1 MNLDVIFKSFGK
13 IQLHKFNIVA
23 EDLIPDIKS
32 RILNLNFI
40 RLIISELQISDL
52 ALLKD
57 LEVSVPALKC
67 NLNNVPSI
75 MTSLRENPPKLSVL
89 NFYIYI
95 NALNRILNNK
105 EFLSIE
111 EVEDLNLEIKD
122 NRLHVTGHA
131 HKIITIPFL
140 AVISLRASQDGQK
153 IIVTIEKVQVLG
165 FLPVPG
171 FGLSWALNIV
181 SKKLSFPFIERVG
194 QSFVIDPLK
203 AIPIP
208 VKIKLNFKLEKD
220 KIIVSG

>member
-1 MNLDVIFKSFGK
+1 MKLDVIFKNFGK
-13 IQLHKFNIVA
+13 IELHKFNIFA

-32 RILNLNFI
+32 RILNLSFI

-67 NLNNVPSI
+67 DLNDVPSI
-75 MTSLRENPPKLSVL
+75 MTSLRENPPKLSAL

-95 NALNRILNNK
+95 KALNRIVNNK
-105 EFLSIE
+105 DLLSIE
-111 EVEDLNLEIKD
+111 EIEDLNLEIKD
-122 NRLHVTGHA
+122 SRLHVTGHA

-140 AVISLRASQDGQK
+140 AVIAIRTGQDGQK
-153 IIVTIEKVQVLG
+153 IIVTIEKVQVLK

-171 FGLSWALNIV
+171 FGLSWALDIV
-181 SKKLSFPFIERVG
+181 SKKLSFPFVERIA

-203 AIPIP
+203 VIPIP
-208 VKIKLNFKLEKD
+208 VKMKLNFKLEKD
-220 KIIVSG
+220 KIIVTG